1 MSEELGTD
9 IRLRRLVKELLE
21 PTIRRAMEDREQL
34 GRLSKDVESLQRK
47 VTDYEFAFSKVH
59 KKLALAEDMGKRQT
73 DLEAAQRSLDSK
85 TTAHAQTI
93 KTDLDSLTAALD
105 QKTSALG
112 SLDKHVSQ
120 LAAQLRDCSDSLL
133 TFRATT
139 QQDLQ
144 TQETSTLHTLED
156 FKTQLS
162 QTRELLE
169 GLDAQQQRVNVL
181 LGDSGA
187 ELAALNKH
195 LASLRSRTERLET
208 EKAALASVGELQAE
222 LQAVRGRSL
231 ADKEA
236 MERRLRVALE
246 AQGPYSQ
253 LICLAD
259 LLHEVL
265 EPRTLSRLLQ
275 LEKTKYSAWLDL
287 TTLSPSLE
295 PDIRAALQRAEAMS
309 LRLNSETIQRSR
321 TQLERKAS
329 DLSDFPEHKA
339 DKSPMPAKVSWE
351 QPVSQHFHSQ
361 ALAQEPEAA
370 RTPTLP
376 KEQVSSPMPYERV
389 SRPVTPVLPNLE
401 AKGLEKTSVSSFK
414 PPSEMPP
421 PAVSTFK
428 NHSISK
434 ATANVKPEKSPV
446 VSSLKEKTPAPSVHE
461 EAPIKQDL
469 NEASSVYSAQA
480 QEFVAFY
487 TDSESEAEERQ
498 TLTTELAVLRDEM
511 RTRIGEAERLMR
523 EAAESCSS
531 LVRQV
536 GSECN
541 ALSHQRKRDKADL
554 AAQLGT
560 LQEELQRIKTDQVAS
575 SAAVER
581 FAQLYAR
588 LVESCRIGI
597 VLSVQDEEDRQSIAL
612 IGAGAKPKSAVL
624 SVERPSAMFS
634 GTNVQNAFKMACLA
648 YAPSPVTYRQTV
660 FQRRDLLEVQRRLLE
675 TAWEEAS
682 RNEPWASLEVPVRRS
697 VVLRRASPNS
707 WSGVGSIISEEP
719 EEPKR
724 AATSLGVRPPRARS
738 LSSRQK

>member
-34 GRLSKDVESLQRK
+34 GRLNKDVELLQRK
-47 VTDYEFAFSKVH
+47 VTDYEFAFSKVY
-59 KKLALAEDMGKRQT
+59 KKLALAEDVGKRQT

-85 TTAHAQTI
+85 TTAHAQSI
-93 KTDLDSLTAALD
+93 KADLDSLTATLD

-120 LAAQLRDCSDSLL
+120 LATQLRDCSDSLL

-144 TQETSTLHTLED
+144 TQEASTFRTLED
-156 FKTQLS
+156 FKAQLS
-162 QTRELLE
+162 QTREVLE

-195 LASLRSRTERLET
+195 LVSLRSRTERLES

-222 LQAVRGRSL
+222 VQAVRGRAL

-246 AQGPYSQ
+246 GQGPYSQ
-253 LICLAD
+253 LICFAD

-265 EPRTLSRLLQ
+265 EPRALSRLLQ

-295 PDIRAALQRAEAMS
+295 PDIRVALQRAEAMT
-309 LRLNSETIQRSR
+309 LRLNSEAMQRSR

-329 DLSDFPEHKA
+329 DLSDLPEPRQA
-339 DKSPMPAKVSWE
+339 DQPPVPAKVSWE
-351 QPVSQHFHSQ
+351 QTTGQHFPPALSQ
-361 ALAQEPEAA
+361 EREIS
-370 RTPTLP
+370 RTPTAP
-376 KEQVSSPMPYERV
+376 KEQATFYESSPK
-389 SRPVTPVLPNLE
+389 PVTPTLPNLE
-401 AKGLEKTSVSSFK
+401 AKLFDKASVSIAK
-414 PPSEMPP
+414 PPSEMP

-428 NHSISK
+428 NHSVSK
-434 ATANVKPEKSPV
+434 ATTNVKAEKSSV
-446 VSSLKEKTPAPSVHE
+446 ASLKEKTPAPSVHE
-461 EAPIKQDL
+461 EAPAPIKQDL
-469 NEASSVYSAQA
+469 NEAASVYSAQA
-480 QEFVAFY
+480 QGFVAFY

-498 TLTTELAVLRDEM
+498 TLTTELAVLRDEV
-511 RTRIGEAERLMR
+511 RTRVVEAERLMK
-523 EAAESCSS
+523 EAAEACSL

-536 GSECN
+536 GSECS

-554 AAQLGT
+554 AAQLGA
-560 LQEELQRIKTDQVAS
+560 LQEELQRLKTDQVAS
-575 SAAVER
+575 SAAAER

-597 VLSVQDEEDRQSIAL
+597 ALNLQDEEDRQSIAL
-612 IGAGAKPKSAVL
+612 MGAGAKPRSAVL
-624 SVERPSAMFS
+624 SVDRPSVMFS
-634 GTNVQNAFKMACLA
+634 GANVQNAFKMACLA

-675 TAWEEAS
+675 AAWEEAS
-682 RNEPWASLEVPVRRS
+682 RSEPWASLEVPVRRS

-724 AATSLGVRPPRARS
+724 AATSLGVRPPRTRS